1 MTTTWQLARG
11 WAMVLAVASAFAL
24 VGCKGDRES
33 TDRTDRVAERA
44 ADRTDRAGDKLN
56 QAWVTAKIQAKFFAD
71 QAIKGRDIDVDT
83 RSGVVTLSGVV
94 EGEQAR
100 QRAVQIARETDGV
113 TRVEDRLTVI
123 HAAVATSGSGRP
135 APAGTPPP
143 ASAGQAISA
152 HAAGSDPD
160 ILTRIQS
167 QFFTRE
173 PIRHSGLGV
182 FASGGVVTLT
192 GEVDSESLHQEALS
206 IATATPGVQRVEDRV
221 QLSAAATPAGTSG
234 EITPV
239 PPAPVQPPPA
249 PPALEP
255 PAGTDQDEWIATQI
269 LARYFQD
276 VLVKDTSITVSSSG
290 GTVTLQGSVPNEAA
304 RQQAV
309 RIAKEIGGVAQV
321 DDRITVGR

>member
-1 MTTTWQLARG
+1 MSENALRTELA
-11 WAMVLAVASAFAL
+11 
-24 VGCKGDRES
+24 
-33 TDRTDRVAERA
+33 
-44 ADRTDRAGDKLN
+44 
-56 QAWVTAKIQAKFFAD
+56 Q
-71 QAIKGRDIDVDT
+71 
-83 RSGVVTLSGVV
+83 
-94 EGEQAR
+94 
-100 QRAVQIARETDGV
+100 
-113 TRVEDRLTVI
+113 
-123 HAAVATSGSGRP
+123 
-135 APAGTPPP
+135 
-143 ASAGQAISA
+143 
-152 HAAGSDPD
+152 
-160 ILTRIQS
+160 
-167 QFFTRE
+167 E

-239 PPAPVQPPPA
+239 PPEPVQPPPA

-276 VLVKDTSITVSSSG
+276 VLVKDASITVSSSG